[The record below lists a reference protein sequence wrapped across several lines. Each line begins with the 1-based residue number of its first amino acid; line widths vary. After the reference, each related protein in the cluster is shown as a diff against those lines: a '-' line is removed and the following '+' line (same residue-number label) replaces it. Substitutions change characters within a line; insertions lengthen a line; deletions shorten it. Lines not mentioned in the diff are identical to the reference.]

1 MARPEIAQLVQSGAQ
16 LGMGLLQEKRMGDM
30 FEMEKTKF
38 GLEQEAAE
46 AIGSVSAGE
55 VEFTKRRGAGAQ
67 TLAQLRS
74 LAAQDPSVRKTQAPV
89 VFQALE
95 QATGTPLAENLK
107 QFVLSAKPEIAGPVL
122 DQMIRG
128 YARDPN
134 QTLDNLLPVLTS
146 PLTSAQTIGQISRDL
161 GDVAAQEAI
170 TGPAANPRR
179 DKFMET
185 RASIQRR
192 MQGYQQV
199 ISSPKYAHTKVAEN
213 AQREVERL
221 NGQLE
226 KMEIIISGQEATAM
240 GVRPGTTLTES
251 GTGNVSVLQG
261 PDDSGES
268 GVNKGPL
275 TPSQER
281 LFLSFAAPEFAD
293 EFNIQT
299 GDIRFKTT
307 EDGALANQ
315 IIGDATRIFLDSGG
329 KLTQAEAWNEAMKK
343 NGRRGT
349 SPGGGGVAGGSPG
362 NYFKQ
367 RYGQ

>member
-46 AIGSVSAGE
+46 AIGAVSSGE

-146 PLTSAQTIGQISRDL
+146 PLTSAQTIGQISREL
-161 GDVAAQEAI
+161 GDVAAKEAI
-170 TGPAANPRR
+170 TGPSANPRR
-179 DKFMET
+179 DKFLEQ
-185 RASIQRR
+185 RASINRR
-192 MQGYQQV
+192 IQGYQQV
-199 ISSPKYAHTKVAEN
+199 ISSPKYAQTKVAEN

-221 NGQLE
+221 TGQLE
-226 KMEIIISGQEATAM
+226 KMEVIISGQDAVRE

-261 PDDSGES
+261 PDDSGGDSSSLGGLKVGDEL
-268 GVNKGPL
+268 GMWKMIG
-275 TPSQER
+275 
-281 LFLSFAAPEFAD
+281 PEFGNVID
-293 EFNIQT
+293 LDKGIIEFESPA
-299 GDIRFKTT
+299 KK
-307 EDGALANQ
+307 ALANELTAK
-315 IIGDATRIFLDSGG
+315 ATRLFVDAGG
-329 KLTQAEAWNEAMKK
+329 KLTRAEAIQAAKRMAV
-343 NGRRGT
+343 
-349 SPGGGGVAGGSPG
+349 PGGGTVVDASDPYA
-362 NYFKQ
+362 NF
-367 RYGQ
+367 

>member
-1 MARPEIAQLVQSGAQ
+1 MARPEIAQLVQSGGQ

-30 FEMEKTKF
+30 FDLEKTKF

-46 AIGSVSAGE
+46 AIGAVSSGE

-95 QATGTPLAENLK
+95 QATGTPLADNFK

-161 GDVAAQEAI
+161 GDMAAQEAI
-170 TGPAANPRR
+170 TGPTANPRR

-192 MQGYQQV
+192 IQGYEKV
-199 ISSPKYAHTKVAEN
+199 IGSSRYAGTKTAET
-213 AQREVERL
+213 AQKEVERL
-221 NGQLE
+221 NSQLE
-226 KMEIIISGQEATAM
+226 KMEIIISGQEATQM
-240 GVRPGTTLTES
+240 GVRPGTALTES

-261 PDDSGES
+261 PDDSGDSAS
-268 GVNKGPL
+268 GAGGLKATDERFFLQLGAQEFGAEINMETGNIKFKTLDDGRIVNK
-275 TPSQER
+275 
-281 LFLSFAAPEFAD
+281 AAKEAS
-293 EFNIQT
+293 
-299 GDIRFKTT
+299 
-307 EDGALANQ
+307 
-315 IIGDATRIFLDSGG
+315 RIFVDSGG
-329 KLTQAEAWNEAMKK
+329 KLTRAEAWDQAMK
-343 NGRRGT
+343 NAGYRGG
-349 SPGGGGVAGGSPG
+349 PGTPGAGTGNPYDRPG
-362 NYFKQ
+362 W
-367 RYGQ
+367 